1 MKSWVWGIGVL
12 AVIAG
17 MVWSIK
23 QMPEVHEAIAND
35 YYAEFDQELDRLVNH
50 NDGVD
55 EVITSHTGSHLHVD
69 IHIVDDYWNELND
82 ELEKLKMATDI
93 GNCLLGWSSNIIT
106 SLQRSMLGREVIVE
120 GNLDAEFAVIK

>member
-55 EVITSHTGSHLHVD
+55 EVIASHTGSHLDVD
-69 IHIVDDYWNELND
+69 IYIVDDYWNELN
-82 ELEKLKMATDI
+82 ESEKLKMATDI
-93 GNCLLGWSSNIIT
+93 GSVLHGSNEEPMVIDF
-106 SLQRSMLGREVIVE
+106 RSMLGREVIVE
-120 GNLDAEFAVIK
+120 GNLDGEFTVIK

>member
-1 MKSWVWGIGVL
+1 MKSWLWGIGVL

-17 MVWSIK
+17 MVWSVK

-55 EVITSHTGSHLHVD
+55 EVIASHTGSHLEVD
-69 IHIVDDYWNELND
+69 IYIVDDYWDVLND
-82 ELEKLKMATDI
+82 SEKLKMATDI
-93 GNCLLGWSSNIIT
+93 GSVLHGSNEEPMVIDF
-106 SLQRSMLGREVIVE
+106 RSMLGREVVIE
-120 GNLDAEFAVIK
+120 GNLYGEFTVIK

>member
-17 MVWSIK
+17 MVWSVK

-55 EVITSHTGSHLHVD
+55 EVIASHTGSHLEVD
-69 IHIVDDYWNELND
+69 IYIVDDYWDELND
-82 ELEKLKMATDI
+82 SEKLKMATDI
-93 GNCLLGWSSNIIT
+93 GSVLHGSNEEPMVIDF
-106 SLQRSMLGREVIVE
+106 RSMLGREVIVE
-120 GNLDAEFAVIK
+120 GNLDGEFAVIK